1 MVHVFL
7 KGLQRERSVELRGFV
22 FAESA
27 VRPWQGWG
35 GGYLC
40 QPHVPGASWPDPF
53 LQCAPR
59 LAPRE
64 VAAAVMAMQF

>member
-1 MVHVFL
+1 MVHVYL
-7 KGLQRERSVELRGFV
+7 KGLQQERSVELRGFV

-27 VRPWQGWG
+27 MRPWHGWG

-53 LQCAPR
+53 LQCAP
-59 LAPRE
+59 
-64 VAAAVMAMQF
+64 